1 MPDETPTD
9 PAVSDPAAR
18 DPFWAP
24 VRRRHPDVDIVMLPP
39 EHPEQPASEEPAPE
53 AAEPVDPAEVEELS
67 DNLVSALWRAAVGDT
82 VPTEREQRWVQDRV
96 QTTWTHETGDPAD
109 PATAQAVVRRLA
121 DVLEQDG
128 YDVLAPPDGLPRVQ
142 AGKPDGL
149 SRAEVLLLVV
159 PEAGRLVLRHRSG
172 AWPVAP

>member
-1 MPDETPTD
+1 MGAVPDES
-9 PAVSDPAAR
+9 PADPAAT

-24 VRRRHPDVDIVMLPP
+24 VRRRHPDVDIVLLPP
-39 EHPEQPASEEPAPE
+39 EQAGAEQPSTEVT
-53 AAEPVDPAEVEELS
+53 EPVDPAEIEELFG
-67 DNLVSALWRAAVGDT
+67 DLVGILWKVAVGDT

-96 QTTWTHETGDPAD
+96 QTTWTHETGGQVDPAI
-109 PATAQAVVRRLA
+109 AQGVVRRLA
-121 DVLEQDG
+121 DVLEQSG

-142 AGKPDGL
+142 AGKPDGV

-172 AWPVAP
+172 AWPVAR

>member
-1 MPDETPTD
+1 VPDESS
-9 PAVSDPAAR
+9 ADPAAN

-24 VRRRHPDVDIVMLPP
+24 VRRRHPDVDIVLLPP
-39 EHPEQPASEEPAPE
+39 EQAVPEQRAPAAS
-53 AAEPVDPAEVEELS
+53 EPVDPVEIEEAVG
-67 DNLVSALWRAAVGDT
+67 DLVSALWRATVGDT

-96 QTTWTHETGDPAD
+96 QTTWTHETGGQVD
-109 PATAQAVVRRLA
+109 PATAQGVVRRLA
-121 DVLEQDG
+121 DVLEQSG

-159 PEAGRLVLRHRSG
+159 PEAGRLVLRHRTG
-172 AWPVAP
+172 AWPVAR